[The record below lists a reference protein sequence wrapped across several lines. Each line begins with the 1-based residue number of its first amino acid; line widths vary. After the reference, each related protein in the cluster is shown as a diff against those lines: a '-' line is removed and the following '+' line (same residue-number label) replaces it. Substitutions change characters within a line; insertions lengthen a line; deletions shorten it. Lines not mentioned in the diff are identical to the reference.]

1 MNEIMQN
8 PEFLTYVSY
17 VVLGALTVWVIAH
30 GMKIFDS
37 LWQDG
42 PKEWA
47 KQADYVSEELETD
60 VQELQGLQERLKEVE
75 KEIRSKKDLRRR
87 ASRALKV
94 ADVICSK
101 KKNSKGATE
110 VLLSSYPGCGKKKA
124 EALVSEILAAENNE
138 TARDLVLLKA
148 EGCPFS
154 SEDIK
159 DAQDSAAAREQRK
172 ERNSLKQ
179 EISTRFESGPWDK
192 LSSWLEKR
200 SEKLDKGILRLV
212 RSMEAELPVSIES
225 DKGSALLASQ
235 MSRESAPWK
244 MRFGVPAMAAPAA
257 GAAPTMSGTME
268 FLGDYSS
275 SIEEGSQVPA
285 MSGLND
291 ALFTTWVGC
300 TLTVVSVVLLAVVVN
315 RIQDHWAKRKDSA
328 SAILSKYWEWKKI
341 AQAMNPEVS
350 NV

>member
-17 VVLGALTVWVIAH
+17 VVLGGLTVWVIAH
-30 GMKIFDS
+30 VMKIFDS
-37 LWQDG
+37 LWQPG
-42 PKEWA
+42 PKEWVKKA
-47 KQADYVSEELETD
+47 GHVREELED
-60 VQELQGLQERLKEVE
+60 DLVELRRLQKSLQKVE
-75 KEIRSKKDLRRR
+75 KEISWNGDLKVR
-87 ASRALKV
+87 ASKAMDV
-94 ADVICSK
+94 ARDIRSK
-101 KKNSKGATE
+101 KKNDKEAQG
-110 VLLSSYPGCGKKKA
+110 VLLSAYPGCETKE
-124 EALVSEILAAENNE
+124 EALVSEVQSAESDE
-138 TARDLVLLKA
+138 VARDLVLLKA
-148 EGCPFS
+148 AGCTHRA
-154 SEDIK
+154 EDVEEALNPAI
-159 DAQDSAAAREQRK
+159 ERK
-172 ERNSLKQ
+172 QKKKQ
-179 EISTRFESGPWDK
+179 NGLRRKISTHLEQGPWEK

-200 SEKLDKGILRLV
+200 SEKLDPGILRIV
-212 RSMEAELPVSIES
+212 RSAEAELPVSIES
-225 DKGSALLASQ
+225 DKEAPLLASL

-275 SIEEGSQVPA
+275 SIEEGSEVPS

-315 RIQDHWAKRKDSA
+315 RIQGHWAKRRDSA
-328 SAILSKYWEWKKI
+328 FTILQDYCEWKKI
-341 AQAMNPEVS
+341 ARKMNPGVS